1 MRVILADD
9 HRLVR
14 AGLRALLESCDG
26 IQVLAE
32 CGDGHECLRQ
42 VEQHQPD
49 VLLLDLTMPGLN
61 GLEAARRVPGLSP
74 GTKVLVLSMHAGPE
88 YVAQALRAGVAGYL
102 IKDSAVDEL
111 RVALAALAT
120 GRAYLSPA
128 ISQTVLHGYL
138 RSGKA
143 PVDAG
148 AELDQLTARQR
159 EVLQLVAEGHST
171 RDIAARLHL
180 SVKTIESHRGQL
192 MDRLGIHDVPGLVR
206 LAIRAGLVS
215 ADYSHVAA
223 SKPET
228 RGGPG

>member
-14 AGLRALLESCDG
+14 AGLRALLESYDD

-42 VEQHQPD
+42 VEHHQPD

-74 GTKVLVLSMHAGPE
+74 GTKILVLSMHAGPE
-88 YVAQALRAGVAGYL
+88 YIAQALRAGVAGYL
-102 IKDSAVDEL
+102 IKDAAVDEL
-111 RVALAALAT
+111 RVALSALAA

-215 ADYSHVAA
+215 ADYSPGAN
-223 SKPET
+223 SKLP
-228 RGGPG
+228 